1 MCMMPVQLKPGY
13 NVLTFLSTHIQVLIH
28 SIKKKEEDRC
38 VSRKCSIVLLVMPE
52 EHHKRTILQRLLTL
66 LYIIHHLILRA
77 TKFLQEQ
84 TEKNMRLNIV
94 MSYNTITIGY
104 SCYGKQFFFSQISPS
119 VTKSNKLS
127 WKFALI
133 FIVVVVSN

>member
-1 MCMMPVQLKPGY
+1 MYGI
-13 NVLTFLSTHIQVLIH
+13 LTFLYPYVIIY
-28 SIKKKEEDRC
+28 KFYKEIG

-84 TEKNMRLNIV
+84 LKRTCGYIV
-94 MSYNTITIGY
+94 CPIHNHNRYFVMENN
-104 SCYGKQFFFSQISPS
+104 FSSL
-119 VTKSNKLS
+119 KLVQVLPN
-127 WKFALI
+127 LI
-133 FIVVVVSN
+133 NYHGNLP